1 MNELYPLKFKPQF
14 KEKIWGGQHL
24 KEYLNKSLPE
34 NKKIGESWEI
44 SGIQD
49 NISVIENG
57 YLQGNNL
64 QELIE
69 IYMGDI
75 LGDRIYKQFGIE
87 FPLLIKFIDAND
99 ILSIQVHPDDELAR
113 KRHNAFGKTEMWY
126 IIEAEKDAELISGFS
141 KKIDKETY
149 LKHLES
155 NKLPDI
161 LNYEK
166 VQKGNVF
173 FIPSGR
179 VHAIGKGIVLAEIQ
193 QTSDVTYRI
202 FDWNRKDDQG
212 NYRELHTDLALDAI
226 DFNVYDN
233 YKTPYKIKPNK
244 DSKILNCKY
253 FNTNI
258 IQFDETIEKDYN
270 QLDSF
275 VIYICL
281 DGKFEIIY
289 NETEKIHIEKGETI
303 LIPAVFEHLILN
315 PVVQS
320 KLLEVYIPEP
330 ENE

>member
-212 NYRELHTDLALDAI
+212 KYRELHTDLALDAI

-233 YKTPYKIKPNK
+233 YKTPYKINPNK

-258 IQFDETIEKDYN
+258 IQFDEAIEKDYN

-281 DGKFEIIY
+281 DGKIEITY
-289 NETEKIHIEKGETI
+289 NETERLHIEKGETI